1 MADNVSGHQVQRSGF
16 VEKVAQI
23 LQETGLSPA
32 HLELE
37 ITESTI
43 MHDDE
48 RIDAEFAALDDMGIT
63 LALDDFGTGYSS
75 LTYLRRFPISRIKI
89 DRSFVDGIPYDSE
102 NLAVS
107 AAIISMAHHLAMT
120 VVGEGVETQEQ
131 AQSLREL
138 GCDELQGY
146 LFSPAV
152 PAREFVRFLDREK
165 RG

>member
-1 MADNVSGHQVQRSGF
+1 M
-16 VEKVAQI
+16 
-23 LQETGLSPA
+23 
-32 HLELE
+32 
-37 ITESTI
+37 
-43 MHDDE
+43 
-48 RIDAEFAALDDMGIT
+48 
-63 LALDDFGTGYSS
+63 
-75 LTYLRRFPISRIKI
+75 
-89 DRSFVDGIPYDSE
+89 
-102 NLAVS
+102 S

-131 AQSLREL
+131 AQCLREL